1 MKKYV
6 VKKYEGNKKIEYKI
20 KDLIV
25 NILSVEQGHEEWRN
39 TYLTED
45 YDRDNLVVLYIQ
57 DDNDDVIATMSL
69 DIEKQDSG
77 KLRSVCC
84 HPEYRGLGLSGD
96 LLNGIFEVAKEMNL
110 KKITLDTY
118 SNMKRA
124 IAFYH
129 KHGFETIDEAPY
141 GDETKYMLETAV

>member
-6 VKKYEGNKKIEYKI
+6 IRKYEGNKKIEYKI

-25 NILSVEQGHEEWRN
+25 NILSVEQGHEEWRD

-96 LLNGIFEVAKEMNL
+96 LLNGIFEVAKEMNFL
-110 KKITLDTY
+110 KYIFKNVN
-118 SNMKRA
+118 SM
-124 IAFYH
+124 
-129 KHGFETIDEAPY
+129 
-141 GDETKYMLETAV
+141 

>member
-6 VKKYEGNKKIEYKI
+6 VKKYEDNEIMEYKI
-20 KDLIV
+20 KNFIV
-25 NILSVEQGHEEWRN
+25 NILSVEHGHEEWREA
-39 TYLTED
+39 YLTED
-45 YDRDNLVVLYIQ
+45 YSRDNLVVLYIQ

-96 LLNGIFEVAKEMNL
+96 LLDSIFEVAKEMNL
-110 KKITLDTY
+110 RKITLDTY
-118 SNMKRA
+118 SNMQRA

-129 KHGFETIDEAPY
+129 KHGFETIYEEPY
-141 GDETKYMLETAV
+141 GEQTKYMLETAV

>member
-1 MKKYV
+1 MNKYV
-6 VKKYEGNKKIEYKI
+6 IKKYEGDKTIEYKI
-20 KDLIV
+20 KNFIV
-25 NILSVEQGHEEWRN
+25 SILSVEQGHEEWRN
-39 TYLTED
+39 TYLTEN

-84 HPEYRGLGLSGD
+84 HPEYRGLGLSTN
-96 LLNGIFEVAKEMNL
+96 LLNGIFEVAREMKLN
-110 KKITLDTY
+110 KITLDTY

-124 IAFYH
+124 ISFYH
-129 KHGFETIDEAPY
+129 KHGFEIISEAPY
-141 GDETKYMLETAV
+141 GEETKYMLETAV